1 MGKKIICESC
11 RTIFPFEKAKDFTVC
26 PVCNASFDDEEN
38 DTSSAHDEKEEID
51 LENPDMYFY
60 SIDDEDMYEYEDKS
74 WRRVYC
80 NCTSCREI
88 NSIVYS
94 NFTVI
99 NPEYVKLKDGIEIRC
114 KECGKVVT
122 NPVIPKRPDG
132 WRELNMWEK
141 DYDNLPKC
149 PICHST
155 KIHKISMTN
164 KAASALTFGI
174 FAVGHVSKTYK
185 CDVCGSKF

>member
-1 MGKKIICESC
+1 MSKKIVCESC
-11 RTIFPFEKAKDFTVC
+11 GTIFPFEKAKDFTVC

-38 DTSSAHDEKEEID
+38 EASSTNNEKEEID
-51 LENPDMYFY
+51 LEHPDMYFY
-60 SIDDEDMYEYEDKS
+60 SIDSEDKYENKNLRDI
-74 WRRVYC
+74 WC
-80 NCTSCREI
+80 QCTTCREVNTI
-88 NSIVYS
+88 PYNYFYFVTS
-94 NFTVI
+94 
-99 NPEYVKLKDGIEIRC
+99 EYVKLKDDVEIRC
-114 KECGKVVT
+114 EECGKVVT

-132 WRELNMWEK
+132 WRELDMWKK

-164 KAASALTFGI
+164 KAAFALAFGV

-185 CDVCGSKF
+185 CDICGSKF

>member
-1 MGKKIICESC
+1 MGKKIVCESC
-11 RTIFPFEKAKDFTVC
+11 GTVFPFEKAKDFTVC
-26 PVCNASFDDEEN
+26 PVCNASFDDEVDN
-38 DTSSAHDEKEEID
+38 GDSTHDGTEKID
-51 LENPDMYFY
+51 LDHPDMYFY
-60 SIDDEDMYEYEDKS
+60 DIDDEEDEENEELRDV
-74 WRRVYC
+74 WC
-80 NCTSCREI
+80 QCTTCREVNTI
-88 NSIVYS
+88 PCNQFKI
-94 NFTVI
+94 FKKK
-99 NPEYVKLKDGIEIRC
+99 YVKLKDDIEICC
-114 KECGKVVT
+114 KGCGKLVT
-122 NPVIPKRPDG
+122 NPIIPKRPDG

>member
-1 MGKKIICESC
+1 MGKKIVCESC
-11 RTIFPFEKAKDFTVC
+11 GTIFPFEIAKDFTVC

-38 DTSSAHDEKEEID
+38 ETSIHDEKEKID
-51 LENPDMYFY
+51 LDNPDMYFY
-60 SIDDEDMYEYEDKS
+60 SIDSEDMYEDKDL
-74 WRRVYC
+74 RDIYC
-80 NCTSCREI
+80 NCISCRKVNPI
-88 NSIVYS
+88 LYNKFSD
-94 NFTVI
+94 I

-114 KECGKVVT
+114 KGCGKAVT
-122 NPVIPKRPDG
+122 NPIIPKRPDG

-164 KAASALTFGI
+164 KAVSALTFGVL
-174 FAVGHVSKTYK
+174 AAGHVSKTYK
-185 CDVCGSKF
+185 CDICGSKF